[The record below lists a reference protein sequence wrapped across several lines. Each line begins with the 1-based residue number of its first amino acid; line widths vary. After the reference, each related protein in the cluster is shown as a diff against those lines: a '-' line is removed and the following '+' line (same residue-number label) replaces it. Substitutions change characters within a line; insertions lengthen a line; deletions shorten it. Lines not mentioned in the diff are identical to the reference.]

1 MYIFSHNTFIHCCLT
16 LWLWSL
22 RTCSIQMKAF
32 PSVFI
37 KQQSPFFFFF
47 LTKILHSNWH
57 QADAFTDGFFCSTWS
72 CLPMDRHS
80 LRVASWMEAL
90 GDLCEGHVKDCIYC
104 LYTLKSFTWTWL
116 HRPCNRRLKQ
126 EDCKFR
132 IYLGMVPRLSQKKK
146 KTEKGLGM

>member
-22 RTCSIQMKAF
+22 RTCSIHLKAF

-104 LYTLKSFTWTWL
+104 LYTLKTFAWTWL
-116 HRPCNRRLKQ
+116 HRLVIGDWSRRIANLGFIWEWYQDYLKKQ
-126 EDCKFR
+126 
-132 IYLGMVPRLSQKKK
+132 